1 MVEKMAIRF
10 QCCVI
15 GMAKTYAS
23 EGALE
28 AGKFFRKSQKGRAP
42 PFEEDMDSES
52 ILLSGEAMHK
62 GSIIQD
68 CNGDLEGWNDRRDF
82 TSVVDS
88 IAQDR
93 QEGKLPLIQ
102 GFPGFFALTQMLGAK
117 VRVKRCSSTVGSV
130 AATTARRWSSRILL
144 KTGSRLAH
152 WKPNFRQR
160 YLALGMRLD

>member
-10 QCCVI
+10 QRGVI
-15 GMAKTYAS
+15 GMAETYAS
-23 EGALE
+23 EGTLE
-28 AGKFFRKSQKGRAP
+28 AGKFFRKGQKGRAP
-42 PFEEDMDSES
+42 PFKEDMGSEG

-88 IAQDR
+88 VAQDR

-102 GFPGFFALTQMLGAK
+102 GFPGFFSTYTNAGGKGKGEK
-117 VRVKRCSSTVGSV
+117 VFVRCGKCGCHNRRSV
-130 AATTARRWSSRILL
+130 VIQ
-144 KTGSRLAH
+144 
-152 WKPNFRQR
+152 NIVEDRQ
-160 YLALGMRLD
+160 